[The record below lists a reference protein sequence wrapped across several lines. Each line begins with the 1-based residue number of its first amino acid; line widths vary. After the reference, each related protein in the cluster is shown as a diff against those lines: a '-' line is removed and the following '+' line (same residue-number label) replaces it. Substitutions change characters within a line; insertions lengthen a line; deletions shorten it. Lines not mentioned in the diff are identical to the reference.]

1 MEDSGINVEIEQ
13 TDENHEKNESIEPLE
28 DSGVIETHAVDNCQ
42 ERQIDTSSLYEEI
55 IKGLIK
61 WDSRKGYPES
71 KLVQNIEKCD
81 EEDLGEMFSMTSSQF
96 AGKFVEFAVLARG
109 DSLRKFENFMKGTE
123 YKRILN
129 EEHLR
134 KMRLK
139 WR

>member
-1 MEDSGINVEIEQ
+1 M
-13 TDENHEKNESIEPLE
+13 
-28 DSGVIETHAVDNCQ
+28 
-42 ERQIDTSSLYEEI
+42 
-55 IKGLIK
+55 K
-61 WDSRKGYPES
+61 WDSRNGYPGP
-71 KLVQNIEKCD
+71 KLVQNVEKCD

-96 AGKFVEFAVLARG
+96 AGKFVEFAVLAGG

-139 WR
+139 WRKNQMKLVKKSQLKWSQLNPLKLHP